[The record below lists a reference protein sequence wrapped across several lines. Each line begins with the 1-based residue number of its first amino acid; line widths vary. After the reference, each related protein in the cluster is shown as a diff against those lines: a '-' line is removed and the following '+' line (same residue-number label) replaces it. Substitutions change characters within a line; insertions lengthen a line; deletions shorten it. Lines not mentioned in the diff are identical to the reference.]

1 MQFFIFNNS
10 TNSLEIDEH
19 SILLV
24 KEFADLWDQGRNK
37 CKEDKTGKL
46 RLRAFKE
53 LTYIYLV
60 LDFKSPYF
68 QYKESEKHTAALA
81 DSGMTEDMLK
91 DETFLAAFRKYKE
104 IQDSDPILSLIKT
117 SLNTLFKLQIWL
129 DNIDFEDDIDDEG
142 RLLYKPKEIFDS
154 IAGIDRMRDQL
165 LALEKKHKDG
175 LKAEGNSVRGEVELG
190 MFDS

>member
-10 TNSLEIDEH
+10 TNSLEIDEY

-24 KEFADLWDQGRNK
+24 KEFKDLWDQGRNK

-68 QYKESEKHTAALA
+68 QYKEKEKHEAAIA

-117 SLNTLFKLQIWL
+117 SLNTLFKLQIFL
-129 DNIDFEDDIDDEG
+129 DNIDFEEDVDDEG
-142 RLLYKPKEIFDS
+142 RLLYKPKDIFDS
-154 IAGIDRMRDQL
+154 ITGIDRMRDQL
-165 LALEKKHKDG
+165 MALEKKHKDNLASG
-175 LKAEGNSVRGEVELG
+175 GTGARGNVELG
-190 MFDS
+190 FLD

>member
-10 TNSLEIDEH
+10 TNSLEIDEY

-24 KEFADLWDQGRNK
+24 KEFADLWDQERNK
-37 CKEDKTGKL
+37 CKEDKNGKL
-46 RLRAFKE
+46 RLKAFKE

-91 DETFLAAFRKYKE
+91 DKTFLAAFRKYKE

>member
-1 MQFFIFNNS
+1 MQFFIFNNADN
-10 TNSLEIDEH
+10 TLEIDEY

-24 KEFADLWDQGRNK
+24 KEFKDLWDKERNK

-46 RLRAFKE
+46 RLRAYKE

-68 QYKESEKHTAALA
+68 QYKEGEKHIAAMA

-91 DETFLAAFRKYKE
+91 DEIFLAAFRKYKE

-117 SLNTLFKLQIWL
+117 AYNTLFKLQIFL
-129 DNIDFEDDIDDEG
+129 DNIDFEEDVDADG

-154 IAGIDRMRDQL
+154 LASISKMRTQL
-165 LALEKKHKDG
+165 QELEITHKKNLAAASK
-175 LKAEGNSVRGEVELG
+175 VRGDSELG
-190 MFDS
+190 LYDN

>member
-10 TNSLEIDEH
+10 ENSLEVDEY

-37 CKEDKTGKL
+37 CKEDKSGKL
-46 RLRAFKE
+46 RLRAKKE
-53 LTYIYLV
+53 LVYIYLV

-81 DSGMTEDMLK
+81 DSGLTEDMLK
-91 DETFLAAFRKYKE
+91 DEIFLAAFRKYKE

-117 SLNTLFKLQIWL
+117 AQNTLFKLQVFL
-129 DNIDFEDDIDDEG
+129 DNIDFEEDIDDEG
-142 RLLYKPKEIFDS
+142 RLLYKPKDIFDS
-154 IAGIDRMRDQL
+154 IASISKMREQL
-165 LALEKKHKDG
+165 QELEIKHKRN
-175 LKAEGNSVRGEVELG
+175 LSATSNRARGDQELG
-190 MFDS
+190 FRDG

>member
-10 TNSLEIDEH
+10 TNSLEIDEY

-24 KEFADLWDQGRNK
+24 KEFKDLWDQGRNK

-46 RLRAFKE
+46 RLRAYKE

-117 SLNTLFKLQIWL
+117 ALNHLFKMQIWL
-129 DNIDFEDDIDDEG
+129 ENIDYEEDVDDEG
-142 RLLYKPKEIFDS
+142 RLLYKPKDVFDS
-154 IAGIDRMRDQL
+154 IATIDKMRDQL
-165 LALEKKHKDG
+165 QALEIKHKKN
-175 LKAEGNSVRGEVELG
+175 LATSGNSVRGDVELG
-190 MFDS
+190 FMDK

>member
-10 TNSLEIDEH
+10 TNSLEIDEY

-37 CKEDKTGKL
+37 CTEDKTGKL
-46 RLRAFKE
+46 RLIAHKE

-68 QYKESEKHTAALA
+68 QYKESEKHTAAIA

-117 SLNTLFKLQIWL
+117 AQNTLFKLQIWL
-129 DNIDFEDDIDDEG
+129 DNIDFEEDVDEEG
-142 RLLYKPKEIFDS
+142 RLLYKPKDIFES
-154 IAGIDRMRDQL
+154 IANISKMREQL
-165 LALEKKHKDG
+165 QELEVKHKRN
-175 LKAEGNSVRGEVELG
+175 LSATSNRARGDQELG
-190 MFDS
+190 FRDG

>member
-46 RLRAFKE
+46 RLKAFKE

-68 QYKESEKHTAALA
+68 QYKESEKHAAALA

-91 DETFLAAFRKYKE
+91 DEVFLAAFRKYKE

-117 SLNTLFKLQIWL
+117 ALNHLFKMQIWL
-129 DNIDFEDDIDDEG
+129 ENIDYEEDVDNEG
-142 RLLYKPKEIFDS
+142 RLLYKPKDVFDS
-154 IAGIDRMRDQL
+154 IATIDKMRDQL
-165 LALEKKHKDG
+165 QALEIKHKKN
-175 LKAEGNSVRGEVELG
+175 LATSSNSVRGDVELG
-190 MFDS
+190 FRDK

>member
-1 MQFFIFNNS
+1 MQFFLFNNE
-10 TNSLEIDEH
+10 TNSLEIDEY

-24 KEFADLWDQGRNK
+24 KEFKDLWDQGRNK

-68 QYKESEKHTAALA
+68 QYKEKEKHDAAVY

-117 SLNTLFKLQIWL
+117 SLNTLFKMQVWL
-129 DNIDFEDDIDDEG
+129 NNIDFEDDIDDEG

-154 IAGIDRMRDQL
+154 IASIDKMRDQL
-165 LALEKKHKDG
+165 IALETKHKKN
-175 LKAEGNSVRGEVELG
+175 LSSSGNSVRGDVQIG
-190 MFDS
+190 FKDS